1 MIRDVEEPGRPCGLR
16 PDTATEYL
24 SGCVVVSRHV
34 IMFFGFTGK
43 ICLCVCVGRFQCVY
57 LLLCKKYN
65 CVICHCRCTST
76 KAGV

>member
-43 ICLCVCVGRFQCVY
+43 ICVCGSCVPVWQISVCLFTFMQEV
-57 LLLCKKYN
+57 
-65 CVICHCRCTST
+65 
-76 KAGV
+76 